1 MPNPPA
7 PRKRSYAPT
16 AKVGAVGIAGA
27 ITTVFLAVT
36 GIEADESLTAAITT
50 IVAFIAGYITPSK

>member
-1 MPNPPA
+1 
-7 PRKRSYAPT
+7 
-16 AKVGAVGIAGA
+16 VGAVGIAGA
-27 ITTVFLAVT
+27 ITTVFLAVS